1 MEHAFMTR
9 SRVAFPLRLLGGLLL
24 SPLFASCGGYPEI
37 VNIPFSQGTE
47 SLNTPAS
54 EFHPEIVDRYVA
66 FVSDRNGS
74 QDVYLYDRRDRAL
87 ISLPGL
93 NALDEMA
100 FDPTVSEDGRLIA
113 FTKTR
118 EGRSD
123 IYLYNRETRSLRNLT
138 GNLSA
143 QVRRPTISA
152 DGSTIAF
159 EANPDGNWDILI
171 YDRSGQPLD
180 LPKNQE

>member
-1 MEHAFMTR
+1 MEPAFMSSNSVTF
-9 SRVAFPLRLLGGLLL
+9 VGKLIGALLL
-24 SPLFASCGGYPEI
+24 TPLFSSCGGYPEV

-54 EFHPEIVDRYVA
+54 EFHPEIADRYIA
-66 FVSDRNGS
+66 LVSDRNGS

-87 ISLPGL
+87 IALPGL

-100 FDPTVSEDGRLIA
+100 FDPSVSEDGRLIA

-118 EGRSD
+118 QGRSD

-138 GNLSA
+138 SDLSA
-143 QVRRPTISA
+143 QVRRPSISA

-159 EANPDGNWDILI
+159 EANPDGNWDILV
-171 YDRSGQPLD
+171 YDRSGEPLAVSKD
-180 LPKNQE
+180 

>member
-1 MEHAFMTR
+1 MGHARIT
-9 SRVAFPLRLLGGLLL
+9 VALKLLGGLFLT
-24 SPLFASCGGYPEI
+24 PLFASCGGYPE
-37 VNIPFSQGTE
+37 VVKIPFSQGTE

-54 EFHPEIVDRYVA
+54 EFHPEISDRYVA

-74 QDVYLYDRRDRAL
+74 QDIYLYDQRDRAL

-93 NALDEMA
+93 NSLDEMA

-123 IYLYNRETRSLRNLT
+123 IFLYNRETRSLRNLT
-138 GNLSA
+138 SNLSA

-171 YDRSGQPLD
+171 YDRSGQSLD
-180 LPKNQE
+180 LPGT

>member
-1 MEHAFMTR
+1 MANEFMRTR
-9 SRVAFPLRLLGGLLL
+9 RLSFQFKCLSLVLLGPLL
-24 SPLFASCGGYPEI
+24 ASCGGYPQ
-37 VNIPFSQGTE
+37 VVKLPFSQQGDGV
-47 SLNTPAS
+47 NTAAS
-54 EFHPEIVDRYVA
+54 EFHPEMNDRYVA

-74 QDVYLYDRRDRAL
+74 QDIYLYDQRDREL

-100 FDPTVSEDGRLIA
+100 FDPTVSEDGRFIV
-113 FTKTR
+113 FTKTSQ
-118 EGRSD
+118 GQSD

-143 QVRRPTISA
+143 QVRHPTISA

-159 EANPDGNWDILI
+159 EANPDGNWDILV
-171 YDRSGQPLD
+171 YNRSGRPLD
-180 LPKNQE
+180 LPGMK